1 MSGAA
6 DGKSNGSPN
15 LSLGDWGTV
24 ITLCGRMAKRGSSVE
39 GLGDDHAGLPNSG
52 CSRVS
57 WTLALP
63 TGFPGVAGTALLRQG
78 STQGLL
84 DSLQAR
90 FEFVEAWVE
99 TRVLGP
105 VLAPLVGRADV
116 AGTLNER

>member
-6 DGKSNGSPN
+6 DSKSNGNPN
-15 LSLGDWGTV
+15 LSPGDWGTV
-24 ITLCGRMAKRGSSVE
+24 ITLCGRMAKRGSSME
-39 GLGDDHAGLPNSG
+39 GLGDDHAGCAEQRLLTGVLDPCATDWISWRSG
-52 CSRVS
+52 H
-57 WTLALP
+57 L
-63 TGFPGVAGTALLRQG
+63 ALLRQG
-78 STQGLL
+78 SPQGLL

-105 VLAPLVGRADV
+105 LVGGADL